1 MAKINYA
8 SPELTEK
15 VNNFIALKHQEN
27 LFSKDSFRKYKLKK
41 IRKRLN
47 ILSFEI
53 EQLLKKESYI

>member
-1 MAKINYA
+1 MAKISYA

-15 VNNFIALKHQEN
+15 VNNFIALKHQES

-53 EQLLKKESYI
+53 EQLVKQS